1 MLFEMPSG
9 QATHVFA
16 AALRRIARLGLLIA
30 IAGWTLAGPVPASA
44 QVTRSMN
51 PRSPGWRE
59 FAQVFGR
66 LGDRNWI
73 VIADAAWPLSSQP
86 GYQMIQVGGDP
97 AEALASVLMA
107 VDAAPHLRPVV
118 FMSEEVDRI
127 PEDDAPGMDQY
138 RKNLAKVLKNHPA
151 KHMPHKAIVGHLD
164 QVVAKHV
171 VSSLLEAREAT
182 LAGLGICRLP
192 QYLCEPYL
200 RAGSL
205 VDLTPDIESTGREVV
220 VISPRV
226 RQRKPGTAALR
237 IFIEGIFRHSTH

>member
-9 QATHVFA
+9 HVTLDFA

-171 VSSLLEAREAT
+171 VIVLKTDSTLPYSAAFVQLRSGYWNTEAEKRLREAT
-182 LAGLGICRLP
+182 DKKP
-192 QYLCEPYL
+192 EPPE
-200 RAGSL
+200 
-205 VDLTPDIESTGREVV
+205 D
-220 VISPRV
+220 
-226 RQRKPGTAALR
+226 
-237 IFIEGIFRHSTH
+237 